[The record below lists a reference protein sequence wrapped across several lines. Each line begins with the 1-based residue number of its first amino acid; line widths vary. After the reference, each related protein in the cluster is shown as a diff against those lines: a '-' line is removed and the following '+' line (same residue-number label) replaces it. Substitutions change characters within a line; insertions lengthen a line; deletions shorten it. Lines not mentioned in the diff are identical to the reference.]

1 MGPSPTSPLDP
12 RLEQPPRLTS
22 AQRRKAMY
30 TDGFGA
36 ALMVGLI
43 ALLSPALW
51 IGWWLLADLGEKVNG
66 TYPTRHRAA

>member
-1 MGPSPTSPLDP
+1 
-12 RLEQPPRLTS
+12 
-22 AQRRKAMY
+22 MY

-66 TYPTRHRAA
+66 TYPTSHHAA